1 MSVSLTKTNDEDRA
15 DAHTRPEGFESV
27 GTILNRMLAGRP
39 DLMRAVERA
48 RSDER
53 RAAQGSLHHPTN
65 PDERGIK
72 EAASAR
78 EPSLP
83 RECSARPRNVN
94 SIRATGARVTRRPVL
109 QRRSP

>member
-1 MSVSLTKTNDEDRA
+1 MSVSLTKTNDENRA

-27 GTILNRMLAGRP
+27 GTILTRILAGQP

-72 EAASAR
+72 EAASGR

-94 SIRATGARVTRRPVL
+94 AIRATGARVTRRPSL
-109 QRRSP
+109 